1 MAKKKSAA
9 RLSVGEIRLM
19 AVLWKSGPLK
29 LAEVFRDQPG
39 TVGYTTIQTQLNRLV
54 EKRVVTKSKARPTL
68 YRAVVDPKSAI
79 DATLQLLID
88 TVGSGSI
95 VPLIEQLMDRN
106 PPTKSELRLLK
117 KLIEKSDSA
126 KPGLPKR
133 TLKRITKKRVTKK

>member
-1 MAKKKSAA
+1 MAKKKSVA

-54 EKRVVTKSKARPTL
+54 EKRVVTTSKARPTL

-79 DATLQLLID
+79 DATLQLLVD

-117 KLIEKSDSA
+117 KLIEKPDSA

-133 TLKRITKKRVTKK
+133 TLKRITKKRATKK

>member
-1 MAKKKSAA
+1 MAKKKSVA

-79 DATLQLLID
+79 DATLQLLVD

-133 TLKRITKKRVTKK
+133 TLKRITKKRATKK

>member
-1 MAKKKSAA
+1 MAKKKSVA

-79 DATLQLLID
+79 DATLQLLVD

-117 KLIEKSDSA
+117 KLIEKSDSV

-133 TLKRITKKRVTKK
+133 TLKRITKKRATKK

>member
-1 MAKKKSAA
+1 MAKKKSVA

-79 DATLQLLID
+79 DATLQLLVD

-133 TLKRITKKRVTKK
+133 TLKQITKKRATKK

>member
-79 DATLQLLID
+79 DATLQLLVD

-106 PPTKSELRLLK
+106 PPTKPELRLLK
-117 KLIEKSDSA
+117 KLIDKSDSV

-133 TLKRITKKRVTKK
+133 TLKRITKKRATKK

>member
-19 AVLWKSGPLK
+19 AVLWKSGPQK

-79 DATLQLLID
+79 DATLQLLVD

-106 PPTKSELRLLK
+106 PPTKPELRLLK

>member
-1 MAKKKSAA
+1 MAKKKSVA

-68 YRAVVDPKSAI
+68 YRAVVDSKSAI
-79 DATLQLLID
+79 DATLQLLVD

-117 KLIEKSDSA
+117 KLIEKSDSV

-133 TLKRITKKRVTKK
+133 TLKRITKKRATKK

>member
-29 LAEVFRDQPG
+29 LADVFRDQPG

>member
-1 MAKKKSAA
+1 MAKKKSVA

-79 DATLQLLID
+79 DATLQLLVD

-117 KLIEKSDSA
+117 KLIEKPDSA

-133 TLKRITKKRVTKK
+133 TLKRITKKRATKK

>member
-54 EKRVVTKSKARPTL
+54 EKRVVTKSTARPTL

-79 DATLQLLID
+79 DATLQLLVD
-88 TVGSGSI
+88 TVGNGSI

-133 TLKRITKKRVTKK
+133 ALKRITQKRATKK